1 MYFLKIKINRS
12 TYTLENANKET
23 LKTIFTKIIKI
34 KKATPDLLSSN
45 AFEIKNGFNKE
56 LQQIVRDAKA
66 R

>member
-1 MYFLKIKINRS
+1 M
-12 TYTLENANKET
+12 LENAKKEN
-23 LKTIFTKIIKI
+23 LKTIFTNIIKM

-56 LQQIVRDAKA
+56 LQQIVREAKA